1 MSTYKE
7 NYLVYQCMLNAGQH
21 NYINDNPDSDMA
33 NAYFAIKS
41 LFGGDAEHLMINA
54 MEYGMY
60 KPTMLMSIYEA
71 HERGTYEKLWA
82 EGNDEGS
89 AALAESV
96 DRKDLR
102 KHPSLSIGDAIVRLL
117 TGDVHIVLPVGFM
130 QVNVELALQ
139 SI

>member
-7 NYLVYQCMLNAGQH
+7 NYLVYQCLLNAGQH
-21 NYINDNPDSDMA
+21 DYINDNPDGDMA

-41 LFGGDAEHLMINA
+41 LFGGDAEHLMLNA
-54 MEYGMY
+54 LEYNMY

-71 HERGTYEKLWA
+71 HSRGTYEKLWA

-89 AALAESV
+89 AELATSV
-96 DRKDLR
+96 ERKDLR
-102 KHPSLSIGDAIVRLL
+102 MHPSLSVGDVIVRLR

-130 QVNVELALQ
+130 QLDVELSLQ

>member
-7 NYLVYQCMLNAGQH
+7 NYLVYQCMLSAGQH
-21 NYINDNPDSDMA
+21 KYVNDNPDSSMA
-33 NAYFAIKS
+33 NAYFGITS

-54 MEYGMY
+54 LEYGIY

-71 HERGTYEKLWA
+71 HSRGTYEKLWA
-82 EGNDEGS
+82 EGNDEGNFTV
-89 AALAESV
+89 E
-96 DRKDLR
+96 RKDLR
-102 KHPSLSIGDAIVRLL
+102 MHPSLSVGDVIVRLT

-130 QVNVELALQ
+130 QVNVELSLQ

>member
-7 NYLVYQCMLNAGQH
+7 NYLVYQCLLNAGQH
-21 NYINDNPDSDMA
+21 DYINDNPDGDMA

-41 LFGGDAEHLMINA
+41 LFGGDAEHLMLNA
-54 MEYGMY
+54 LEYNMY

-71 HERGTYEKLWA
+71 HSRGTYEKLWA
-82 EGNDEGS
+82 EGNDEGNFTV
-89 AALAESV
+89 E
-96 DRKDLR
+96 RKDLR
-102 KHPSLSIGDAIVRLL
+102 MHPSLSVGDVIVRLT

-130 QVNVELALQ
+130 QLDVELSLQ